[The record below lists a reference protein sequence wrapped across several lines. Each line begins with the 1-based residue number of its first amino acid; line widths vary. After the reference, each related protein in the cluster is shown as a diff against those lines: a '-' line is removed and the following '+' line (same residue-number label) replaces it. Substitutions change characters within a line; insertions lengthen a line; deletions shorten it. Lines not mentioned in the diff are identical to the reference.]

1 MFLDYC
7 IIQFRINIVLLWH
20 QTNQMSNQPEKIKVL
35 FRLRSLEMGGVPRVV
50 LDLLRNLPKDKF
62 DFTLMLNLYQGE
74 LIKDI
79 PSDIKLIVVEKGKE
93 QMSSNPMIQKLQLI
107 WRRMK
112 LEVYDKFPS
121 ILYKIKVPEKYD
133 IEVSP
138 GYAEFDMVLN
148 SPDKKSRKLG
158 WFHTDVGYDKD
169 QQRVL
174 SRIEKMKRFDFM
186 IFGSKQTRQVIGD
199 LYQVTY
205 PKSTVI
211 YNVIKVDEVLK
222 KADLFEHSFQ
232 TDLPVFS
239 SMGRLHHRKGY
250 HTLMKV
256 HRSLLDDGFAHRIAV
271 IGGGNEMEN
280 LINQRKEL
288 NVEDSFLL
296 LDSQTNPYPYIKASD
311 YFILPTQSESYPLV
325 IGEIMC
331 MRKPII
337 STNVG
342 GIAEMIDDGVDGV
355 LIKYDEDEMYE
366 SMKSFMTNPE
376 LVQKIVAGTVKAY
389 NKFDEKEIYRQV
401 SEVFEQQYQIKC
413 KNERC

>member
-1 MFLDYC
+1 
-7 IIQFRINIVLLWH
+7 
-20 QTNQMSNQPEKIKVL
+20 MSNQPKKIKVL

-50 LDLLRNLPKDKF
+50 LDLLRNLSKDKF

-74 LIKDI
+74 LIKEI
-79 PSDIKLIVVEKGKE
+79 PTDIKVIIVEKGKE
-93 QMSSNPMIQKLQLI
+93 QMSSNPFIQKMQLV
-107 WRRMK
+107 WRRLK
-112 LEVYDKFPS
+112 LEVYDQFPS
-121 ILYKIKVPEKYD
+121 ILYQLKVPEKYD

-148 SPDKKSRKLG
+148 SPDKKSRKIG
-158 WFHTDVGYDKD
+158 WFHTDVSYDTD

-174 SRIEKMKRFDFM
+174 SRIEKMRRFDFM
-186 IFGSKQTRQVIGD
+186 IFGSKQTRQVIDD
-199 LYQVTY
+199 LYQVKY

-222 KADLFEHSFQ
+222 KAELFEHSYK

-250 HTLMKV
+250 HALMKV
-256 HRSLLDDGFAHRIAV
+256 HKRLLDDGFNHKIAV
-271 IGGGNEMEN
+271 IGGGNEMGN
-280 LINQRKEL
+280 LKKQRKEL
-288 NVEDSFLL
+288 GVEDSFLL

-325 IGEIMC
+325 IGEVMC

-342 GIAEMIDDGVDGV
+342 GISEMIDHGIDGF
-355 LIKYDEDEMYE
+355 LINYDEQDMYE
-366 SMKSFMTNPE
+366 SMKQFMNDPK
-376 LVQKIVAGTVKAY
+376 LVQKIVDGTENAY
-389 NKFDEKEIYRQV
+389 YKFDEKEIYRQV
-401 SEVFEQQYQIKC
+401 SEVFEQQYQLKST
-413 KNERC
+413 NERG

>member
-1 MFLDYC
+1 
-7 IIQFRINIVLLWH
+7 
-20 QTNQMSNQPEKIKVL
+20 MSNQPKKIKVL

-62 DFTLMLNLYQGE
+62 EFTLMLNLYQGE
-74 LIKDI
+74 LVKEI
-79 PSDIKLIVVEKGKE
+79 PADLKVIVVEKGKE
-93 QMSSNPMIQKLQLI
+93 QMSTNSFVQKMQLI
-107 WRRMK
+107 WRRLK
-112 LEVYDKFPS
+112 LEVYDRFPS
-121 ILYKIKVPEKYD
+121 ILYALKVPEKYD

-148 SPDKKSRKLG
+148 SPNKNSRKIG

-169 QQRVL
+169 QKRVL

-186 IFGSKQTRQVIGD
+186 IFGSKQTRQVIDD
-199 LYQVTY
+199 LYQVKY

-222 KADLFEHSFQ
+222 KAELFEHSYE
-232 TDLPVFS
+232 TTLPVFS

-256 HRSLLDDGFAHRIAV
+256 HKRLLEDGFHHKIAV

-280 LINQRKEL
+280 LINQQKEL
-288 NVEDSFLL
+288 AVENSFLL

-325 IGEIMC
+325 IGEVMC

-342 GIAEMIDDGVDGV
+342 GIAEMIEDGVDGV
-355 LIKYDEDEMYE
+355 LIQYNEDEMYQA
-366 SMKSFMTNPE
+366 MKSFLTNPE
-376 LVQKIVAGTVKAY
+376 LVNKIIQGTSTAST
-389 NKFDEKEIYRQV
+389 KFDENEIYRQV
-401 SEVFEQQYQIKC
+401 TEVFEQQYQLKLA
-413 KNERC
+413 NERG

>member
-1 MFLDYC
+1 
-7 IIQFRINIVLLWH
+7 
-20 QTNQMSNQPEKIKVL
+20 MSNQPKKIKVL

-62 DFTLMLNLYQGE
+62 EFTLMLNLYQGE
-74 LIKDI
+74 LVKEI
-79 PSDIKLIVVEKGKE
+79 PADLKVIVVEKGKE
-93 QMSSNPMIQKLQLI
+93 QMSSNSFVQKMQLI
-107 WRRMK
+107 WRRLK
-112 LEVYDKFPS
+112 LEVYDRFPS
-121 ILYKIKVPEKYD
+121 ILYALKVPEKYD

-148 SPDKKSRKLG
+148 SPDKNSRKIG

-169 QQRVL
+169 QKRVL
-174 SRIEKMKRFDFM
+174 SRIEKMKHFDFM
-186 IFGSKQTRQVIGD
+186 IFGSKQTRQVIDD
-199 LYQVTY
+199 LYQVKY

-222 KADLFEHSFQ
+222 KAELFEHSYE
-232 TDLPVFS
+232 TTLPVFS

-256 HRSLLDDGFAHRIAV
+256 HKRLLEDGFHHKIAV

-280 LINQRKEL
+280 LKNQQKEL
-288 NVEDSFLL
+288 AVENSFLL

-325 IGEIMC
+325 IGEVMC

-342 GIAEMIDDGVDGV
+342 GIAEMIEDGVDGV
-355 LIKYDEDEMYE
+355 LIQYDEDEMYQA
-366 SMKSFMTNPE
+366 MKSFLTNPE
-376 LVQKIVAGTVKAY
+376 LVNKIIQGTSTAST
-389 NKFDEKEIYRQV
+389 KFDENEIYRQV
-401 SEVFEQQYQIKC
+401 TEVFEQQYQLKLA
-413 KNERC
+413 NERG

>member
-1 MFLDYC
+1 
-7 IIQFRINIVLLWH
+7 
-20 QTNQMSNQPEKIKVL
+20 MSNQPKKIKVL

-62 DFTLMLNLYQGE
+62 EFTLMLNLYQGE
-74 LIKDI
+74 LVKEI
-79 PSDIKLIVVEKGKE
+79 PADLKVIVVEKGKE
-93 QMSSNPMIQKLQLI
+93 QMSSNSFVQKMQLI
-107 WRRMK
+107 WRRLK
-112 LEVYDKFPS
+112 LEVYDRFPS
-121 ILYKIKVPEKYD
+121 ILYALKVPEKYD

-148 SPDKKSRKLG
+148 SPNKNSRKIG

-169 QQRVL
+169 QKRVL
-174 SRIEKMKRFDFM
+174 SRIEKMKHFDFM
-186 IFGSKQTRQVIGD
+186 IFGSKQTRQVIDD
-199 LYQVTY
+199 LYQVKY

-222 KADLFEHSFQ
+222 KAELFEHSYE
-232 TDLPVFS
+232 TTLPVFS

-256 HRSLLDDGFAHRIAV
+256 HKRLLEDGFHHKIAV

-280 LINQRKEL
+280 LKNQQKEL
-288 NVEDSFLL
+288 AVENSFLL

-325 IGEIMC
+325 IGEVMC

-342 GIAEMIDDGVDGV
+342 GIVEMIEDGVDGV
-355 LIKYDEDEMYE
+355 LIQYDEDEMYQV
-366 SMKSFMTNPE
+366 MKSFFTNPE
-376 LVQKIVAGTVKAY
+376 LVNKIIQGTSTAST
-389 NKFDEKEIYRQV
+389 KFDENEIYRQV
-401 SEVFEQQYQIKC
+401 TEVFEQQYQLKLA
-413 KNERC
+413 NERG

>member
-1 MFLDYC
+1 MK
-7 IIQFRINIVLLWH
+7 
-20 QTNQMSNQPEKIKVL
+20 KIKIL

-50 LDLLRNLPKDKF
+50 LDFLRNLPKDKF

-79 PSDIKLIVVEKGKE
+79 PSDIKVIIVEKGKE
-93 QMSSNPMIQKLQLI
+93 QMSSNPFLQKIQMA
-107 WRRMK
+107 WRRLK
-112 LEVYDKFPS
+112 LEIYDKFPS
-121 ILYKIKVPEKYD
+121 ILYQLKVKETYD

-148 SPDKKSRKLG
+148 SPNKKSQKIG

-169 QQRVL
+169 QKRVL

-186 IFGSKQTRQVIGD
+186 IFGSKQTRQVIED

-211 YNVIKVDEVLK
+211 YNVIKVDEILK
-222 KADLFEHSFQ
+222 KAELFDYSYN
-232 TDLPVFS
+232 TDVPVFS
-239 SMGRLHHRKGY
+239 SMGRLHSRKGY
-250 HTLMKV
+250 HTLMQV
-256 HRSLLDDGFAHRIAV
+256 HRQLLNDGFSHKIAV

-280 LINQRKEL
+280 LLNQRKEL
-288 NVEDSFLL
+288 GVEDSFLL

-342 GIAEMIDDGVDGV
+342 GISEMIDDGKDGV
-355 LIKYDEDEMYE
+355 LIRYDEKEMYDA
-366 SMKSFMTNPE
+366 MKQFMTDKA
-376 LVQKIVAGTVKAY
+376 LVNHIIEGTA
-389 NKFDEKEIYRQV
+389 NAQEKFNEKEIYRQV
-401 SEVFEQQYQIKC
+401 SEVFEHQYQLKLE
-413 KNERC
+413 NERS

>member
-1 MFLDYC
+1 
-7 IIQFRINIVLLWH
+7 
-20 QTNQMSNQPEKIKVL
+20 MSNQPEKIKVL

-74 LIKDI
+74 LINDI
-79 PSDIKLIVVEKGKE
+79 PNDVKLIVVEKGKE
-93 QMSSNPMIQKLQLI
+93 QMSSNPIINKIQLSF
-107 WRRMK
+107 RRLK
-112 LEVYDKFPS
+112 LEIYHKFPS
-121 ILYKIKVPEKYD
+121 ILYALKVPEKYD

-148 SPDKKSRKLG
+148 SPDKKSRKIG
-158 WFHTDVGYDKD
+158 WFHTDVSYDKD
-169 QQRVL
+169 EKRVL
-174 SRIEKMKRFDFM
+174 SRIEKMKHFDFM
-186 IFGSKQTRQVIGD
+186 IFGSKQTRQVIDD
-199 LYQVTY
+199 LYQVQY

-222 KADLFEHSFQ
+222 KADLVDYSFQ

-256 HRSLLDDGFAHRIAV
+256 HKRLLDDGFQHKIAV

-280 LINQRKEL
+280 LQNQRKEL

-325 IGEIMC
+325 IGEVMC

-342 GIAEMIDDGVDGV
+342 GISEMIDDGVDGI
-355 LIKYDEDEMYE
+355 LIKYDEQEMYDA
-366 SMKSFMTNPE
+366 MKQFMTNPDFVTKLIQGAE
-376 LVQKIVAGTVKAY
+376 TAY

-401 SEVFEQQYQIKC
+401 SEVFEQQYQLKLSHAR
-413 KNERC
+413 N

>member
-1 MFLDYC
+1 MK
-7 IIQFRINIVLLWH
+7 
-20 QTNQMSNQPEKIKVL
+20 KIKVL

-62 DFTLMLNLYQGE
+62 DLTLMLNLHQGE

-79 PSDIKLIVVEKGKE
+79 PKDIKLIIVEKGKE
-93 QMSSNPMIQKLQLI
+93 QMSSNPFVKKLQLA
-107 WRRMK
+107 WRRLK

-121 ILYKIKVPEKYD
+121 VLYRLKVPEQYD

-138 GYAEFDMVLN
+138 GYTEFDMVLN
-148 SPDKKSRKLG
+148 SPNKKSRKIG
-158 WFHTDVGYDKD
+158 WFHTDVSYDKD
-169 QQRVL
+169 QKRVL
-174 SRIEKMKRFDFM
+174 DRIQKMTRFDFM
-186 IFGSKQTRQVIGD
+186 IFGSKQTRQVIDD

-211 YNVIKVDEVLK
+211 YNVIKVDEVIK
-222 KADLFEHSFQ
+222 KAELFDYSFNS
-232 TDLPVFS
+232 DVPVFS
-239 SMGRLHHRKGY
+239 SMGRLHSRKGY
-250 HTLMKV
+250 HTLMQV
-256 HRSLLDDGFAHRIAV
+256 HRQLLDDGFPHIIAV

-288 NVEDSFLL
+288 DVEQSFLL

-325 IGEIMC
+325 IGEVMC

-342 GIAEMIDDGVDGV
+342 GISEMIDDGKDGV
-355 LIKYDEDEMYE
+355 LIKYDEKEMYDA
-366 SMKSFMTNPE
+366 MKQFMTDKN
-376 LVQKIVAGTVKAY
+376 LVNHIIEGTSKAHE
-389 NKFDEKEIYRQV
+389 KFNEKEIYRQV
-401 SEVFEQQYQIKC
+401 SDVFEHQYQLKLE
-413 KNERC
+413 NERH

>member
-1 MFLDYC
+1 
-7 IIQFRINIVLLWH
+7 
-20 QTNQMSNQPEKIKVL
+20 MSNQPKKIKVL

-62 DFTLMLNLYQGE
+62 EFTLMLNLYQGE
-74 LIKDI
+74 LVKEI
-79 PSDIKLIVVEKGKE
+79 PADLKVIVVEKGKE
-93 QMSSNPMIQKLQLI
+93 QMSSNSFVQKMQLI
-107 WRRMK
+107 WRRLK
-112 LEVYDKFPS
+112 LEVYNRFPS
-121 ILYKIKVPEKYD
+121 ILYALKVPEKYD

-148 SPDKKSRKLG
+148 SPNKNSRKIG

-169 QQRVL
+169 QKRVL
-174 SRIEKMKRFDFM
+174 SRIEKMKHFDFM
-186 IFGSKQTRQVIGD
+186 IFGSKQTRQVIDD
-199 LYQVTY
+199 LYQVKY

-222 KADLFEHSFQ
+222 KAELFEHSYE
-232 TDLPVFS
+232 TTLPVFS

-256 HRSLLDDGFAHRIAV
+256 HKRLLEDGFHHKIAV

-280 LINQRKEL
+280 LKNQQKEL
-288 NVEDSFLL
+288 AVENSFLL

-325 IGEIMC
+325 IGEVMC

-342 GIAEMIDDGVDGV
+342 GIAEMIEDGVDGV
-355 LIKYDEDEMYE
+355 LIQYDEDEMYQA
-366 SMKSFMTNPE
+366 MKSFLTNPE
-376 LVQKIVAGTVKAY
+376 LVNKIIQGTSTAST
-389 NKFDEKEIYRQV
+389 KFDENEIYRQV
-401 SEVFEQQYQIKC
+401 TAVFEQQYQLKLA
-413 KNERC
+413 NERG